1 MAALQNAQQALVS
14 ALRRED
20 AAAKQVERLQSELAA
35 LQDLLA
41 ANQRELQR
49 NQMVMKFR
57 NAEVDRRR
65 VCHLVHQHK
74 CKPSFCCGRLCCKD
88 GLARNFLPTLAQA
101 YTLKPLD
108 MHPYSY
114 AAIGHQH
121 HVCHILVRSG
131 ISVS

>member
-1 MAALQNAQQALVS
+1 MRSQVLYRAAQACVETVTMAALQNAQQALVS

-74 CKPSFCCGRLCCKD
+74 CKPAFCGSCLCCTD
-88 GLARNFLPTLAQA
+88 GLAHNTP
-101 YTLKPLD
+101 
-108 MHPYSY
+108 
-114 AAIGHQH
+114 
-121 HVCHILVRSG
+121 
-131 ISVS
+131 

>member
-1 MAALQNAQQALVS
+1 MAALQNAQQALMS

-20 AAAKQVERLQSELAA
+20 AAAKQVERMQSELAA

-49 NQMVMKFR
+49 NKMVMKFR

-74 CKPSFCCGRLCCKD
+74 CKPSFCWGRL
-88 GLARNFLPTLAQA
+88 
-101 YTLKPLD
+101 
-108 MHPYSY
+108 
-114 AAIGHQH
+114 
-121 HVCHILVRSG
+121 
-131 ISVS
+131 

>member
-20 AAAKQVERLQSELAA
+20 TAVRQVQRLQSELAA
-35 LQDLLA
+35 LQDLLT

-65 VCHLVHQHK
+65 VCHMLSLRSCCRVQGFLFEQLLSQMARSLACFTFESTLSASVLFCMVSSNSFSLVK
-74 CKPSFCCGRLCCKD
+74 IEKKRKD
-88 GLARNFLPTLAQA
+88 CRNTF
-101 YTLKPLD
+101 
-108 MHPYSY
+108 
-114 AAIGHQH
+114 
-121 HVCHILVRSG
+121 RR
-131 ISVS
+131 

>member
-20 AAAKQVERLQSELAA
+20 TAVKQVQRLQSELAA
-35 LQDLLA
+35 LQDLLT

-65 VCHLVHQHK
+65 VCHMTSCNHGVGY
-74 CKPSFCCGRLCCKD
+74 SACCLSDCCHEWHIAL
-88 GLARNFLPTLAQA
+88 LAFP
-101 YTLKPLD
+101 
-108 MHPYSY
+108 
-114 AAIGHQH
+114 
-121 HVCHILVRSG
+121 
-131 ISVS
+131 

>member
-65 VCHLVHQHK
+65 VCHLVPISTSGNLPFVVGFFAVRVSLPILFYK
-74 CKPSFCCGRLCCKD
+74 CLESE
-88 GLARNFLPTLAQA
+88 A
-101 YTLKPLD
+101 
-108 MHPYSY
+108 S
-114 AAIGHQH
+114 
-121 HVCHILVRSG
+121 
-131 ISVS
+131 

>member
-1 MAALQNAQQALVS
+1 MTMAALQNAQQALVS

-74 CKPSFCCGRLCCKD
+74 CKSSFRCSRLYCKD
-88 GLARNFLPTLAQA
+88 VLAHGVPQMLS
-101 YTLKPLD
+101 YWMPLD
-108 MHPYSY
+108 MHPYVHP
-114 AAIGHQH
+114 AVGH
-121 HVCHILVRSG
+121 
-131 ISVS
+131 